1 MMLMTMLY
9 NFLDTAFN
17 SALGPVDLEDIWKSL
32 RLMLEGMVGIFVV
45 MVLIFLVIFIL
56 SRTFDRK
63 KDDDTD
69 KMDGRSHHLDGGG
82 LCQMVHRYRKE
93 SGADGLFQR
102 AGLHDYRALWLGHLG
117 KYPGYF
123 RP

>member
-1 MMLMTMLY
+1 MMIMTMLY
-9 NFLDTAFN
+9 NCLDTAFN

-69 KMDGRSHHLDGGG
+69 K
-82 LCQMVHRYRKE
+82 KE
-93 SGADGLFQR
+93 
-102 AGLHDYRALWLGHLG
+102 
-117 KYPGYF
+117 
-123 RP
+123 

>member
-45 MVLIFLVIFIL
+45 MALIFLVSFIL

-69 KMDGRSHHLDGGG
+69 K
-82 LCQMVHRYRKE
+82 KE
-93 SGADGLFQR
+93 
-102 AGLHDYRALWLGHLG
+102 
-117 KYPGYF
+117 
-123 RP
+123 

>member
-63 KDDDTD
+63 EDDDTD
-69 KMDGRSHHLDGGG
+69 K
-82 LCQMVHRYRKE
+82 KE
-93 SGADGLFQR
+93 
-102 AGLHDYRALWLGHLG
+102 
-117 KYPGYF
+117 
-123 RP
+123 

>member
-32 RLMLEGMVGIFVV
+32 RLMLEGIVGVFVV

-69 KMDGRSHHLDGGG
+69 K
-82 LCQMVHRYRKE
+82 KE
-93 SGADGLFQR
+93 
-102 AGLHDYRALWLGHLG
+102 
-117 KYPGYF
+117 
-123 RP
+123 

>member
-17 SALGPVDLEDIWKSL
+17 SVDLEDIWKSL

-69 KMDGRSHHLDGGG
+69 K
-82 LCQMVHRYRKE
+82 KE
-93 SGADGLFQR
+93 
-102 AGLHDYRALWLGHLG
+102 
-117 KYPGYF
+117 
-123 RP
+123 

>member
-9 NFLDTAFN
+9 KFLDTAFN

-69 KMDGRSHHLDGGG
+69 K
-82 LCQMVHRYRKE
+82 KE
-93 SGADGLFQR
+93 
-102 AGLHDYRALWLGHLG
+102 
-117 KYPGYF
+117 
-123 RP
+123 

>member
-45 MVLIFLVIFIL
+45 MLLIFLVSFIL

-69 KMDGRSHHLDGGG
+69 K
-82 LCQMVHRYRKE
+82 KE
-93 SGADGLFQR
+93 
-102 AGLHDYRALWLGHLG
+102 
-117 KYPGYF
+117 
-123 RP
+123 

>member
-17 SALGPVDLEDIWKSL
+17 SALGPVDLEDIWKSQ

-45 MVLIFLVIFIL
+45 MALIFLVIFIL

-69 KMDGRSHHLDGGG
+69 K
-82 LCQMVHRYRKE
+82 KE
-93 SGADGLFQR
+93 
-102 AGLHDYRALWLGHLG
+102 
-117 KYPGYF
+117 
-123 RP
+123 

>member
-32 RLMLEGMVGIFVV
+32 RLMLEGMVGIF
-45 MVLIFLVIFIL
+45 LVIFIL

-69 KMDGRSHHLDGGG
+69 K
-82 LCQMVHRYRKE
+82 KE
-93 SGADGLFQR
+93 
-102 AGLHDYRALWLGHLG
+102 
-117 KYPGYF
+117 
-123 RP
+123 

>member
-45 MVLIFLVIFIL
+45 MVLIFLVI
-56 SRTFDRK
+56 RTFDRK

-69 KMDGRSHHLDGGG
+69 K
-82 LCQMVHRYRKE
+82 KE
-93 SGADGLFQR
+93 
-102 AGLHDYRALWLGHLG
+102 
-117 KYPGYF
+117 
-123 RP
+123 

>member
-32 RLMLEGMVGIFVV
+32 RLMLEGMVGILVV
-45 MVLIFLVIFIL
+45 MVLIFLGIFIL

-69 KMDGRSHHLDGGG
+69 K
-82 LCQMVHRYRKE
+82 KE
-93 SGADGLFQR
+93 
-102 AGLHDYRALWLGHLG
+102 
-117 KYPGYF
+117 
-123 RP
+123 

>member
-1 MMLMTMLY
+1 MTLMTICS
-9 NFLDTAFN
+9 FLNTAFN

-69 KMDGRSHHLDGGG
+69 K
-82 LCQMVHRYRKE
+82 KE
-93 SGADGLFQR
+93 
-102 AGLHDYRALWLGHLG
+102 
-117 KYPGYF
+117 
-123 RP
+123 

>member
-17 SALGPVDLEDIWKSL
+17 SPLGPVDLEDIWKSL

-56 SRTFDRK
+56 SITFDRK

-69 KMDGRSHHLDGGG
+69 K
-82 LCQMVHRYRKE
+82 KE
-93 SGADGLFQR
+93 
-102 AGLHDYRALWLGHLG
+102 
-117 KYPGYF
+117 
-123 RP
+123 

>member
-1 MMLMTMLY
+1 MI
-9 NFLDTAFN
+9 LDTAFN

-69 KMDGRSHHLDGGG
+69 K
-82 LCQMVHRYRKE
+82 KE
-93 SGADGLFQR
+93 
-102 AGLHDYRALWLGHLG
+102 
-117 KYPGYF
+117 
-123 RP
+123 

>member
-17 SALGPVDLEDIWKSL
+17 SALGPVDMEDVWRSL

-69 KMDGRSHHLDGGG
+69 K
-82 LCQMVHRYRKE
+82 KE
-93 SGADGLFQR
+93 
-102 AGLHDYRALWLGHLG
+102 
-117 KYPGYF
+117 
-123 RP
+123 

>member
-56 SRTFDRK
+56 SRTSDRNT
-63 KDDDTD
+63 DHDT
-69 KMDGRSHHLDGGG
+69 HN
-82 LCQMVHRYRKE
+82 KE
-93 SGADGLFQR
+93 
-102 AGLHDYRALWLGHLG
+102 
-117 KYPGYF
+117 
-123 RP
+123 

>member
-32 RLMLEGMVGIFVV
+32 RLMLEGMLGIFVV
-45 MVLIFLVIFIL
+45 MALIFLVIFIL

-69 KMDGRSHHLDGGG
+69 K
-82 LCQMVHRYRKE
+82 KE
-93 SGADGLFQR
+93 
-102 AGLHDYRALWLGHLG
+102 
-117 KYPGYF
+117 
-123 RP
+123 

>member
-32 RLMLEGMVGIFVV
+32 RLMLEGMVGVFVV
-45 MVLIFLVIFIL
+45 MVLIFLIIFIL

-69 KMDGRSHHLDGGG
+69 K
-82 LCQMVHRYRKE
+82 KE
-93 SGADGLFQR
+93 
-102 AGLHDYRALWLGHLG
+102 
-117 KYPGYF
+117 
-123 RP
+123 

>member
-9 NFLDTAFN
+9 NFLDTAF

-69 KMDGRSHHLDGGG
+69 K
-82 LCQMVHRYRKE
+82 KE
-93 SGADGLFQR
+93 
-102 AGLHDYRALWLGHLG
+102 
-117 KYPGYF
+117 
-123 RP
+123 

>member
-1 MMLMTMLY
+1 MMLMTMQY

-32 RLMLEGMVGIFVV
+32 RLMREGLVGIFVV

-69 KMDGRSHHLDGGG
+69 K
-82 LCQMVHRYRKE
+82 KE
-93 SGADGLFQR
+93 
-102 AGLHDYRALWLGHLG
+102 
-117 KYPGYF
+117 
-123 RP
+123 

>member
-17 SALGPVDLEDIWKSL
+17 SALVPVDLEDIWKSL
-32 RLMLEGMVGIFVV
+32 RLMLEGMVGIFMV

-69 KMDGRSHHLDGGG
+69 K
-82 LCQMVHRYRKE
+82 KE
-93 SGADGLFQR
+93 
-102 AGLHDYRALWLGHLG
+102 
-117 KYPGYF
+117 
-123 RP
+123 

>member
-17 SALGPVDLEDIWKSL
+17 SALDPVDLEDIWKSL

-69 KMDGRSHHLDGGG
+69 K
-82 LCQMVHRYRKE
+82 KE
-93 SGADGLFQR
+93 
-102 AGLHDYRALWLGHLG
+102 
-117 KYPGYF
+117 
-123 RP
+123 

>member
-9 NFLDTAFN
+9 NFLDTAIN
-17 SALGPVDLEDIWKSL
+17 ISLVPVDLEDIWKSL

-69 KMDGRSHHLDGGG
+69 K
-82 LCQMVHRYRKE
+82 KE
-93 SGADGLFQR
+93 
-102 AGLHDYRALWLGHLG
+102 
-117 KYPGYF
+117 
-123 RP
+123 

>member
-17 SALGPVDLEDIWKSL
+17 SALGPVDLEDIC
-32 RLMLEGMVGIFVV
+32 MVGIFVV

-69 KMDGRSHHLDGGG
+69 K
-82 LCQMVHRYRKE
+82 KE
-93 SGADGLFQR
+93 
-102 AGLHDYRALWLGHLG
+102 
-117 KYPGYF
+117 
-123 RP
+123 